1 MKVGNNMNGRIVFGS
16 IIMASIIIL
25 SSLTSVIAFQ
35 SRGSNIKIAKSPLF
49 KVRTDSRVEYR
60 TINTKSFYLGKDRK
74 TIISLPKLRNSIV
87 DKIIEKIKNPYILK
101 ALPERYANLLS
112 KLEKSDIIMMFEKLS
127 AKQVRNIENFLQKQ
141 KINLEPLGCTN
152 YVIHNP
158 ILCAIIFIIAI
169 ILYPFIWFI
178 ETILSHCFLP

>member
-1 MKVGNNMNGRIVFGS
+1 MNGRIVFGS

-127 AKQVRNIENFLQKQ
+127 AKQVR
-141 KINLEPLGCTN
+141 
-152 YVIHNP
+152 
-158 ILCAIIFIIAI
+158 
-169 ILYPFIWFI
+169 
-178 ETILSHCFLP
+178 